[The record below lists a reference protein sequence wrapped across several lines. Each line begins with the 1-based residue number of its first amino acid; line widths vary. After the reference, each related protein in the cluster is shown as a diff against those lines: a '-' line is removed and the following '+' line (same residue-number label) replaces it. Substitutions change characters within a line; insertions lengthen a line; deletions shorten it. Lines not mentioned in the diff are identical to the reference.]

1 MFISSSNLA
10 QKIGYEAGMS
20 SIPNIRVLDQ
30 TAIQPITGAAYSRLL
45 IECDSDVFLVDLKYN
60 YSKIN
65 QLMNESAGSDD
76 QTPVLASIFYTDL
89 LHNLT
94 VSGVD
99 FRKNPVIRCKVNHPD
114 EIFIAFRH
122 SRDTLK
128 IYDVDIKKK
137 LERIIFTQKFKNEIK
152 NFNVSQLFPYY
163 VTVVDQE
170 NQVSGADLTK

>member
-10 QKIGYEAGMS
+10 QKIGYEVGMS

-30 TAIQPITGAAYSRLL
+30 TPIQSITGNAYTRLL

-65 QLMNESAGSDD
+65 QLMNESAAGDD
-76 QTPVLASIFYTDL
+76 QTPVLASIFSTEL

-99 FRKNPVIRCKVNHPD
+99 FKMKTVIRCKVNHPS
-114 EIFIAFRH
+114 EIFIAFKH
-122 SRDTLK
+122 SEKTLK

-137 LERIIFTQKFKNEIK
+137 MERIIFTQEFKNGIK

-163 VTVVDQE
+163 ITVVDKE
-170 NQVSGADLTK
+170 NQV